1 MALSRESLL
10 KAIDYWKIEK
20 SKTVDELEDLI
31 EDGIDDDTPIDK
43 IKYMKTVSKNLDDIE
58 LVIRRINQLLIN
70 IK

>member
-20 SKTVDELEDLI
+20 VKTIEELEDLI
-31 EDGIDDDTPIDK
+31 EDGLDEETPIDK
-43 IKYMKTVSKNLDDIE
+43 VKYMKSVSKNLEDIE

-70 IK
+70 LK

>member
-1 MALSRESLL
+1 MALGREALL

-20 SKTVDELEDLI
+20 SKTIEELEDLI
-31 EDGIDDDTPIDK
+31 EDGLDEETPIDK
-43 IKYMKTVSKNLDDIE
+43 VKYMKSVSKNLEDIE